1 MRQSANIKIKGE
13 KMRLIKF
20 IGIALIGF
28 CFIACGDS
36 NEESAKTTNADS
48 NTNQTTNLDSN
59 ATTQNTID
67 SNATM
72 RSTIDSNATAE
83 SSAESNVITKTPQD
97 LYKKCVACHGSKG
110 DKVAPGSIGDMHIAS
125 LDKSEIIN
133 ALKGYRAKNFS
144 KGGSFAIMYL
154 QAQDLSDN
162 DINTL
167 ADYISSF
174 KNNS

>member
-59 ATTQNTID
+59 ATTQ
-67 SNATM
+67 
-72 RSTIDSNATAE
+72 STIDSNATAE

-110 DKVAPGSIGDMHIAS
+110 DKVAPGSIGDVHIAS